1 MRLLAV
7 LALSGICLAVP
18 SRRFKRVVHERRA
31 ADPVDWVRS
40 RRLDGDKVLPMRFGL
55 AQQNMDKLEEM
66 LMAVSH
72 PESPTYGQH
81 WSAAKVV
88 ETFAP
93 SHNTIEAVANWL
105 ADSGISRDRL
115 RLSLNK
121 GWIEVN
127 ATVAET
133 EDLLNTEY
141 HVYSHPSGDEQLGS
155 FCPFEIYYIC
165 VLLSRWS
172 QVVSLIQY
180 QLMSKSTSTL

>member
-1 MRLLAV
+1 MRLLSI

-18 SRRFKRVVHERRA
+18 SHRSKHVVHERRA
-31 ADPVDWVRS
+31 ADPVDWIRS
-40 RRLDGDKVLPMRFGL
+40 RRLDGNKVLPMRFGL

-72 PESPTYGQH
+72 PESLTYGQH

-93 SHNTIEAVANWL
+93 SEGSIEAVANWL

-115 RLSLNK
+115 RLSVNK

-127 ATVAET
+127 VTVAET
-133 EDLLNTEY
+133 EDLLKTEY
-141 HVYSHPSGDEQLGS
+141 HVYSHPSGDEQFGS
-155 FCPFEIYYIC
+155 ISPFELY
-165 VLLSRWS
+165 
-172 QVVSLIQY
+172 
-180 QLMSKSTSTL
+180 